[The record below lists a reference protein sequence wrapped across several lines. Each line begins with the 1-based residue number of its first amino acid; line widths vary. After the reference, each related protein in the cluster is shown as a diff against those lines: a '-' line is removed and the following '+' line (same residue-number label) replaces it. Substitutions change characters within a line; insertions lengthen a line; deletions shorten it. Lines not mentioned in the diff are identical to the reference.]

1 MPRSKAQERRELSLF
16 QGKGGLAFDSGVALA
31 KLRDADPPLGRMIE
45 RIGPFRLERHE
56 LHSPFESLL
65 EAIVYQQ
72 LTGKA
77 AATILGRVKALFPGK
92 RFPSPDDVLG
102 STDEKLRGAG
112 LSRAK
117 VLAIKDLS
125 AKANEGVVPGL
136 AELGRL
142 EDAAIVERLTE
153 IRGIGQ
159 WTVEMM
165 LIFRL
170 GRPDVLPA
178 SDYGVRKGFARAFRK
193 GELPTPRE
201 VLARGERWRPFR
213 TVASWYLWRAS
224 ELPL

>member
-1 MPRSKAQERRELSLF
+1 
-16 QGKGGLAFDSGVALA
+16 
-31 KLRDADPPLGRMIE
+31 
-45 RIGPFRLERHE
+45 
-56 LHSPFESLL
+56 
-65 EAIVYQQ
+65 
-72 LTGKA
+72 
-77 AATILGRVKALFPGK
+77 VKALFPRK

-125 AKANEGVVPGL
+125 AKANDGVVPGL
-136 AELGRL
+136 AELERL
-142 EDAAIVERLTE
+142 GDAAIVERLTE

-193 GELPTPRE
+193 KELPTPRE
-201 VLARGERWRPFR
+201 ILARGERWRPFR
-213 TVASWYLWRAS
+213 TVASWYLWRVS
-224 ELPL
+224 ELPLDDAPGKFGSQT

>member
-1 MPRSKAQERRELSLF
+1 MASSRRSWVRGTPRARSGRRWRGTRSRSSSPATGCSPRARSRAGSRPSVAGKRRRLSSRAKACSSNIGRMPRSKAQERRELSLF

-153 IRGIGQ
+153 IR
-159 WTVEMM
+159 
-165 LIFRL
+165 
-170 GRPDVLPA
+170 
-178 SDYGVRKGFARAFRK
+178 
-193 GELPTPRE
+193 
-201 VLARGERWRPFR
+201 
-213 TVASWYLWRAS
+213 
-224 ELPL
+224 